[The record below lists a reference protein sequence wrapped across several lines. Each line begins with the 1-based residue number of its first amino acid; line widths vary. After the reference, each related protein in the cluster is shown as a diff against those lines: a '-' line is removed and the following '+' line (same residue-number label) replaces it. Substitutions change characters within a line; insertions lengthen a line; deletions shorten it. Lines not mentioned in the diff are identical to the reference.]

1 MVLKMKAKISN
12 TCFLAPHDGDSG
24 AQWVN
29 NRKML
34 VQVENYDWIGSHA
47 HGITGLI

>member
-12 TCFLAPHDGDSG
+12 TCYFAPHDGDSG

-34 VQVENYDWIGSHA
+34 VQVENYDWVGSHA